1 MTRFEQLEQLADSHD
16 IRIDLH
22 ILQEDDACDGLFVAL
37 RDGCSLILIN
47 RHRALAQRTAA
58 LAEELGHYFR
68 SVGDLRD
75 LNDIVAAKSEALA
88 HSWSI
93 DQLLPQPELQTYLE
107 NGNGTAWEVAEAA
120 DLPEHF
126 VREAATYHARKKSQH
141 ITMDD
146 FPPELQEAILR
157 AADRS
162 REEIRQPI
170 AVPPPPPAS
179 QIKQEPAPY
188 SPYIH
193 KQPDKVIIK
202 KTIPPP
208 AQVAPSLAEQREAL
222 YARGKALYGIERDE
236 WVWQYLFEMWF
247 NRDSKLKCTSITT
260 HSFKQFGKANLTT
273 MLDRIFREYYVSLGK
288 DP

>member
-1 MTRFEQLEQLADSHD
+1 MTRYEHLEQLADSHD
-16 IRIDLH
+16 IRIDLY

-37 RDGCSLILIN
+37 KDGSSLILIN

-107 NGNGTAWEVAEAA
+107 KGNGTAWEVAEAA

-141 ITMDD
+141 ITMSDL
-146 FPPELQEAILR
+146 PEELQELIFR

-162 REEIRQPI
+162 REEVRQPV
-170 AVPPPPPAS
+170 ADLPPPPAS
-179 QIKQEPAPY
+179 KIEQAPAP
-188 SPYIH
+188 SPRIR

-202 KTIPPP
+202 KTIPPS
-208 AQVAPSLAEQREAL
+208 AQAAPSLAEQREAL
-222 YARGKALYGIERDE
+222 YARGKALYGIEKDA

-247 NRDSKLKCTSITT
+247 NRDSKLKSTSITT
-260 HSFKQFGKANLTT
+260 QSFKEYGNTRLET
-273 MLDRIFREYYVSLGK
+273 MLDRIFKEYYINLGK
-288 DP
+288 EP